1 MNVAELRR
9 PERTYTIRNLC
20 VEFKVTPRAL
30 RFYEDKG
37 LLSPRRQGLNRVYTY
52 RDRARLKLI
61 LQGKRV
67 GLSLAEIR
75 EILELYDRKDG
86 GTAQLQKSMEKWQ
99 ERIVALQAQRQ
110 DIDEAIVALEN
121 GIAWGEQQ
129 LAALKPELA
138 QAS

>member
-1 MNVAELRR
+1 MRDLDITEVAKRSGV
-9 PERTYTIRNLC
+9 PAST
-20 VEFKVTPRAL
+20 L

-86 GTAQLQKSMEKWQ
+86 GAAQLQKSMEKWG

-110 DIDEAIVALEN
+110 DIDEAIVELEK

-129 LAALKPELA
+129 LATLKPELQ